1 MICVA
6 SVREQAA
13 QVETGPRGH
22 RADHLDGTRGQR
34 IDAATMKADVH
45 LDQHV
50 HTPPRA
56 HHRIRP
62 LSRHGRV
69 IDDERQARAIEQG
82 DHAVRVRGIQGIRQP
97 DVGDT
102 ALGEY
107 FGLAEFRAADADG
120 AAGDLPAG
128 DDRALVR
135 LGVRTQPHAARIG
148 RRLHAVD
155 VAQRACAIDENGR
168 SGEPVDSHY
177 CDFFL
182 AASRS
187 CARAPLITPSR
198 P

>member
-1 MICVA
+1 
-6 SVREQAA
+6 
-13 QVETGPRGH
+13 
-22 RADHLDGTRGQR
+22 
-34 IDAATMKADVH
+34 MKADVH
-45 LDQHV
+45 LDEHV

-62 LSRHGRV
+62 LSRNGRV
-69 IDDERQARAIEQG
+69 IDDERQACAIEQG

-120 AAGDLPAG
+120 AAG
-128 DDRALVR
+128 
-135 LGVRTQPHAARIG
+135 IG

-155 VAQRACAIDENGR
+155 VAQRAGAIDHDSR

-198 P
+198 A